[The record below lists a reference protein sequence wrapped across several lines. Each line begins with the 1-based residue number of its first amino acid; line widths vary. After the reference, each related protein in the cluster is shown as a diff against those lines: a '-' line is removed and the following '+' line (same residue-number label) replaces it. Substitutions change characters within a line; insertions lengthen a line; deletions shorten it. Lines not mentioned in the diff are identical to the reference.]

1 MRYSDKRDRATKG
14 YLLIR
19 YTEGFTELESVP
31 TFRST
36 NKAEMLA
43 YGHRLWE
50 IHRNKYQSIKI
61 YDKRMTLL
69 EVLSN

>member
-36 NKAEMLA
+36 NKSEMLA

-50 IHRNKYQSIKI
+50 IHKEKYQWIRIYNGEMKLLDVIK
-61 YDKRMTLL
+61 
-69 EVLSN
+69 

>member
-19 YTEGFTELESVP
+19 YSEGYTEVESVP
-31 TFRST
+31 TFRNT
-36 NKAEMLA
+36 NESEMLA

-50 IHRNKYQSIKI
+50 IHRNKYKWVKV
-61 YDKRMTLL
+61 YNRDMRLL
-69 EVLSN
+69 EVIE

>member
-1 MRYSDKRDRATKG
+1 MRYSDRRDRATKG

-19 YTEGFTELESVP
+19 YSEGFTELESVP

-36 NKAEMLA
+36 NKSEMLA

-50 IHRNKYQSIKI
+50 IHKGKYQFIKI
-61 YDKRMTLL
+61 YDRNMKLL
-69 EVLSN
+69 EVIK

>member
-19 YTEGFTELESVP
+19 YSEGFTELESVP

-36 NKAEMLA
+36 NESEMLA

-50 IHRNKYQSIKI
+50 IHGNKYKWVKV
-61 YDKRMTLL
+61 YNRDMTLL
-69 EVLSN
+69 KVLE

>member
-19 YTEGFTELESVP
+19 YSEGFTELESVP

-36 NKAEMLA
+36 NKTEMLA

-50 IHRNKYQSIKI
+50 IHKEKYQWIRI
-61 YDKRMTLL
+61 YNGEMKLL
-69 EVLSN
+69 EVIK

>member
-1 MRYSDKRDRATKG
+1 MKYSDKRDRATKG

-50 IHRNKYQSIKI
+50 IHKGKYQWIKI
-61 YDKRMTLL
+61 YSGEMRLL
-69 EVLSN
+69 EVLE